1 MLPWDPAFAR
11 FFCDLYTRRDR
22 AARAGRAA
30 ADLRARQPGARHGA
44 FREHTGLELRSGT
57 EPEMSWLGDDVE
69 VWSQPNV
76 SPAYHIG
83 ALETM
88 RPIVKRVIAYAQA
101 MGLDMIEGDYED
113 TGQLELNFQ
122 FDRCERTCDRLVT
135 YRQIC
140 AQVARE
146 FGVIASFMPKPAVG
160 VMANGCHHNL
170 SLWRGERERLR
181 RCGRTDAARQRDGA
195 ARARRD
201 PRALARDARAGC
213 TDGELLRAVLGRRA
227 VRARPSSTGGSTT
240 APARCG

>member
-1 MLPWDPAFAR
+1 
-11 FFCDLYTRRDR
+11 
-22 AARAGRAA
+22 
-30 ADLRARQPGARHGA
+30 
-44 FREHTGLELRSGT
+44 
-57 EPEMSWLGDDVE
+57 MSWLGEDVE

-76 SPAYHIG
+76 SPAYHVG

-146 FGVIASFMPKPAVG
+146 FGVIASFMPKPRRP
-160 VMANGCHHNL
+160 MANGCHHNL
-170 SLWRGERERLR
+170 SLWRGDENVFVDRGRRR
-181 RCGRTDAARQRDGA
+181 RCTS
-195 ARARRD
+195 ARR
-201 PRALARDARAGC
+201 RATRSAGS
-213 TDGELLRAVLGRRA
+213 
-227 VRARPSSTGGSTT
+227 SSTRPRHAG
-240 APARCG
+240 RCWRRP